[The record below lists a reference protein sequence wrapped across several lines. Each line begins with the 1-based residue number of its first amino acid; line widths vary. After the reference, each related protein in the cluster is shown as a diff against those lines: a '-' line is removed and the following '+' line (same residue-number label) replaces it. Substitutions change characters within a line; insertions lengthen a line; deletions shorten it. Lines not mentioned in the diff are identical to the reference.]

1 MSEVV
6 LLTSKK
12 SPVDTG
18 APPQC
23 VDHRAP
29 AVANGRTKLAQ
40 ERSRIGFPARG
51 SARTVERNP
60 TTSDLE
66 LSVRTSMLEAIP
78 RLRAFA
84 VSLSRNPERAD
95 DLVQETLLRAWS
107 DLGRFEPG
115 TNMGAWLTTI
125 LRNEF
130 YSESRKRRRQVEDVD
145 GRYAETL
152 VVQAEQITCTEYAEF
167 LAAFAKLPAEMRKAL
182 ILVGVSGLSYADAA
196 RICACANGTI
206 KSRVHRARA
215 RLAAMLSLENSTSFI
230 EDAISQSIIVQ
241 AEHGRFHHA
250 S

>member
-78 RLRAFA
+78 
-84 VSLSRNPERAD
+84 
-95 DLVQETLLRAWS
+95 LLRAWS

-152 VVQAEQITCTEYAEF
+152 VVQADQITCTEYAEF
-167 LAAFAKLPAEMRKAL
+167 RAAFAKLPAEMRKAL